1 MIDRDR
7 TGYST
12 KKHQQVST
20 KSKEKGAG
28 DQSLLL
34 FAFLTS
40 FLSVSAPKSTALNFG
55 Q

>member
-12 KKHQQVST
+12 KNINKYQQSR
-20 KSKEKGAG
+20 KKKGLAI
-28 DQSLLL
+28 SPFFFLL
-34 FAFLTS
+34 
-40 FLSVSAPKSTALNFG
+40 FLSVSAPKSTVLNFG